1 MAQYVT
7 VNLKK
12 DVIVMK
18 LSEKATQADTIKS
31 LKKKLPELKK
41 LYQQEKTPIF
51 VTGRIL
57 KNKEIREIQE
67 VIKKSI
73 NVEVEFDTPKALGLN
88 EIRRTYNKDVE
99 ISESKIH
106 RGSLRSGQRM
116 EYEGTLIIL
125 GDVNAGAEVIA
136 GDNVVVVGNL
146 RGLAHAGAKGN
157 KQAIVAANR
166 IDTPQLRIANIIKEM
181 VKDVDDSEVV
191 GPYLIISPVLG
202 PIAPTH
208 LSGGVKVLIL
218 LLKDP
223 NFIYNISN
231 CGDNCAKW
239 LLEIGRQKDV
249 TINLRHMMGFGKET
263 EFNIKIKNNG
273 KIVQSM
279 KELIPVASYYLNSM
293 KQE

>member
-181 VKDVDDSEVV
+181 VKDDDAYNVAYTYAYVNEN
-191 GPYLIISPVLG
+191 GRKII
-202 PIAPTH
+202 
-208 LSGGVKVLIL
+208 
-218 LLKDP
+218 
-223 NFIYNISN
+223 
-231 CGDNCAKW
+231 
-239 LLEIGRQKDV
+239 LE
-249 TINLRHMMGFGKET
+249 
-263 EFNIKIKNNG
+263 
-273 KIVQSM
+273 
-279 KELIPVASYYLNSM
+279 
-293 KQE
+293 